1 VSTTAAQPTGATAST
16 PGPDAYPVALFLAGL
31 VGRTWLWFVGG
42 CILITLVPVLFGW
55 RPFVVQSGSMEPRI
69 SVGDVVLA
77 APVASAD
84 ELLGRVVVF
93 TDPERPD
100 TAKTHRVIAQN
111 ADGSLTTKGDANP
124 TADSTTVAFSAVR
137 GVGHLLV
144 SYAGLPLVWAS
155 SGQWLLLLAFLLSLV
170 GAAVVTS
177 RDHEDADDDDADP
190 QGPDGGEVLP
200 FPTSAG
206 PSGATA
212 IAAATPLDP
221 GLRRVAVLRP
231 LLRHRA
237 VLKLGYVVVL
247 AVALVVPTTTGAT
260 FTASTKNRTDSW
272 AADSPNYGTAVTG
285 LTPLLYWKLDETAG
299 TAATDSSGN
308 GHAGTYTNAGA
319 ASTTGFTRGITGAL
333 VTETPNLGITLSG
346 ASTCVN
352 GADTTALAAP
362 AQTTEIIWF
371 KTTTTQGGKLL
382 GFENPETGV
391 GIPGSGGTYD
401 RHIYLDGSG
410 KVWFGVYN
418 GGYVTLA
425 SPTALNDGA
434 WHMAA
439 ATLGPTGMSLW
450 IDGTQVATNTN
461 TTGEAAV
468 GWFRV
473 GCGNLGGWGGSWTG
487 PNNPTTSTNP
497 TQDRPFAGSLDEV
510 SIWQSVLTAAQ
521 IRALWF
527 AH

>member
-1 VSTTAAQPTGATAST
+1 MSTAAAQPTGLPAPTSDT
-16 PGPDAYPVALFLAGL
+16 DPYPLALFVAGL
-31 VGRTWLWFVGG
+31 VSRTWLWFVGG
-42 CILITLVPVLFGW
+42 CILITLVPILFGW

-69 SVGDVVLA
+69 RVGDVVLA

-84 ELLGRVVVF
+84 ELLGRVAVF

-100 TAKTHRVIAQN
+100 TAKTHRVVAQN

-124 TADSTTVAFSAVR
+124 TADSMTVPFSAVR
-137 GVGHLLV
+137 GLGRLLV
-144 SYAGLPLVWAS
+144 SHAGLPLVWVG
-155 SGQWLLLLAFLLSLV
+155 SGQWPFLLLFLLSLV
-170 GAAVVTS
+170 GAAVVAS
-177 RDHEDADDDDADP
+177 RDHEEPDDDVDSK
-190 QGPDGGEVLP
+190 GPDGGKVLP

-212 IAAATPLDP
+212 VAAATPLDP
-221 GLRRVAVLRP
+221 GLRRTALLRP
-231 LLRHRA
+231 LLGHRA
-237 VLKLGYVVVL
+237 VLKFAYVAVL
-247 AVALVVPTTTGAT
+247 AVALVVPTTTSAT
-260 FTASTKNRTDSW
+260 YTASTKNRTDSW
-272 AADSPNYGTAVTG
+272 AADNPSYGTAVTG
-285 LTPLLYWKLDETAG
+285 LNPLLYWKLDETAG
-299 TAATDSSGN
+299 TTAVDSSGN
-308 GHAGTYTNAGA
+308 GHAGTYTNAGV

-352 GADTTALAAP
+352 GADATALTAP
-362 AQTTEIIWF
+362 VQTTEIVWF

-382 GFENPETGV
+382 GFENPRTGV

-418 GGYVTLA
+418 GGYVTLT

-439 ATLGPTGMSLW
+439 ATLGSTGMSLW

-461 TTGEAAV
+461 TAGEATV
-468 GWFRV
+468 GWFRA

-497 TQDRPFAGSLDEV
+497 TQNRPFAGSLDEV
-510 SIWQSVLTAAQ
+510 SIWQSVLTTAQ